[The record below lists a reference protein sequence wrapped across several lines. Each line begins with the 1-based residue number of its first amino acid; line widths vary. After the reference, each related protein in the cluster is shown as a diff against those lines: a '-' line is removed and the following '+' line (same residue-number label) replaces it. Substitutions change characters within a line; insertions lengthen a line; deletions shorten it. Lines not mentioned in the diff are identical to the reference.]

1 MEAHTEDM
9 QRSKV
14 AGLVIA
20 LIILLV
26 GVPALVWAASSGGDD
41 HHRPP
46 GFSRMHDE
54 DLGHGLPSWA
64 HGHHAK
70 PEKHEM
76 QPRRDLRPMKDECDR
91 PLPPG
96 MAKHR

>member
-1 MEAHTEDM
+1 M

-26 GVPALVWAASSGGDD
+26 GVPALVWANSSGGDD

-46 GFSRMHDE
+46 GFSRMHDQ
-54 DLGHGLPSWA
+54 DLGHGPPSWA
-64 HGHHAK
+64 HGHHFGMDKHAAK
-70 PEKHEM
+70 M
-76 QPRRDLRPMKDECDR
+76 RRGLSPMKEKCDHA
-91 PLPPG
+91 LPPG
-96 MAKHR
+96 LAKRR

>member
-1 MEAHTEDM
+1 M

-20 LIILLV
+20 MIILLV
-26 GVPALVWAASSGGDD
+26 GVPALVWANSSGGDD

-46 GFSRMHDE
+46 GFSRMHDP
-54 DLGHGLPSWA
+54 DRGHAPPSWA
-64 HGHHAK
+64 HGHHAMAD
-70 PEKHEM
+70 KHAAKG
-76 QPRRDLRPMKDECDR
+76 RRGLTPMKEECDR

-96 MAKHR
+96 LAKPR